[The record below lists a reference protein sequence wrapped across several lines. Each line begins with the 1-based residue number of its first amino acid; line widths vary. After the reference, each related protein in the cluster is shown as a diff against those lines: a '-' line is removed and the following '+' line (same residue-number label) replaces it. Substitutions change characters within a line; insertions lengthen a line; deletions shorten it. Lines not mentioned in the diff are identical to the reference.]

1 MEWFENNCMRKVV
14 RWREDCDELEKIVTR
29 VGTFYQPVTLQ
40 ERQDIVKALDFA
52 TRGHFYNCEN
62 GHTFVIG
69 ECGGAM
75 ETARCPECGA
85 AIGGSSHRLISSNTT
100 ATEFEEILRGG
111 GARPGYVDLMG

>member
-1 MEWFENNCMRKVV
+1 
-14 RWREDCDELEKIVTR
+14 
-29 VGTFYQPVTLQ
+29 
-40 ERQDIVKALDFA
+40 
-52 TRGHFYNCEN
+52 
-62 GHTFVIG
+62 
-69 ECGGAM
+69 M